1 MRRPDPPQ
9 RSLMTKSNPK
19 DSSDLGAWVRRA
31 LREHARKIAVDPLT
45 NSVWAVARELF
56 HRLEQG
62 QVSVAEIAAGVRH
75 IHLDLLM
82 RRGDKFR
89 AQHALLG
96 SPDPWAHARVSL
108 ESLAGDGWD
117 AFQAGASQ
125 GCGGIVLTAHPTFA
139 LPRELRVA
147 LAQFVTRPDL
157 ASRDTLAAAL
167 DGAAERTPITLLD
180 EHAEAQAALAH
191 ARSTLREFAE
201 LIFDT
206 ARTAFPKQ
214 WTRLAPSL
222 PTLATWVGY
231 DLDGRT
237 DISWRQSLALR
248 VREKACQFE
257 YYLKRL
263 QNAKISHGATV
274 DLDGLISSLGKA
286 ATSSLEEAQAF
297 AKNLEEP
304 EALIAA
310 VERLT
315 RPDPNRIV
323 DASVLT
329 VALADLATSNG
340 VGAGLARDLL
350 VLKAEIETSSLGV
363 ARIHLRLNAA
373 QIQTAIGRDLGLN
386 TEDHALGRIAIAQL
400 ARMSSAPADAQV
412 EFIDLHREQS
422 TARRQLM
429 LCALILR
436 HVDARSPIRFL
447 IAEAEN
453 PATVMGA
460 LYLARR
466 YGVEHALDISPLFE
480 TPDAMDRGGRFME
493 RLLDEPV
500 FLDYLGRRGRLCIQF
515 GFSDSGRFVGQLAAD
530 MAIERLHNLICR
542 AMASR
547 GLRLPLVIFNTH
559 GESMGRGGFP
569 GSFEQRLRHLLTP
582 WTRAQFAAGGIAIEH
597 ETSFQGGDGFMHLAS
612 ESLAR
617 ATLAA
622 QIAHHMPAR
631 TEASESVEDRF
642 YEQADLVWDF
652 YRAMRSWHEAL
663 CADPDYAVLL
673 NSFAASFLAPAGSRP
688 TKRPDA
694 SAGPRGMR
702 AIPHN
707 GLLQQLAAP
716 LNVACGVGASAAPET
731 DRLIALANGSSR
743 FKTLL
748 ELAVRARL
756 LTSVPVLRGYASV
769 YSPDVWIALSKAAPE
784 ARAPSYESVAAQFRD
799 YSIFTAIQRIA
810 NRVALDL
817 SGFDRMIASVEGTPS
832 PSERHEQRLDIHIL
846 HVIRQALM
854 MRAMAVVVRTP
865 PFSDRHDASFDDL
878 FDLVAQMR
886 LGEAS
891 RLLGEIFPGGEDD
904 DPMAS
909 VWLGEGG
916 RSTQGPR
923 THGYHEVRRDI
934 IGEIDKVATIM
945 TQVSL
950 ALCSPYG
957 AAG

>member
-1 MRRPDPPQ
+1 
-9 RSLMTKSNPK
+9 MTKLKGRSK
-19 DSSDLGAWVRRA
+19 LGSWVRQA
-31 LREHARKIAVDPLT
+31 LREHARRIAVDPLT
-45 NSVWAVARELF
+45 NSVWAVAGELF
-56 HRLEQG
+56 HKLEQG
-62 QVSVAEIAAGVRH
+62 RVSVAEIAAAVRD
-75 IHLDLLM
+75 IHLDLLVQ
-82 RRGDKFR
+82 RGENFR
-89 AQHALLG
+89 AQHPLLG
-96 SPDPWAHARVSL
+96 SPDPWARARASL
-108 ESLAGDGWD
+108 ESLAGEGWD
-117 AFQAGASQ
+117 AFHAGVSQ

-139 LPRELRVA
+139 LPRGLRGA

-157 ASRDTLAAAL
+157 ASRETLAATL
-167 DGAAERTPITLLD
+167 DGGGESIPITLID
-180 EHAEAQAALAH
+180 EHDEAQAALAH

-201 LIFDT
+201 LIYGT
-206 ARTAFPKQ
+206 ACAAFPNR
-214 WTRLAPSL
+214 WRRLAPSL
-222 PTLATWVGY
+222 PTLASWVGY

-237 DISWRQSLALR
+237 DISWRQSLAFR
-248 VREKACQFE
+248 VREKARQLE

-263 QNAKISHGATV
+263 ESAQIAHGASV
-274 DLDGLISSLGKA
+274 DLDSLVSRVGKA
-286 ATSSLEEAQAF
+286 ATSSREEAQAF
-297 AKNLEEP
+297 AEDLEDP

-315 RPDPNRIV
+315 RPDPSRIV
-323 DASVLT
+323 DASELT
-329 VALADLATSNG
+329 GALADLAAATG
-340 VGAGLARDLL
+340 VGDGLARDLL
-350 VLKAEIETSSLGV
+350 VLKAEIETFLLGT

-373 QIQTAIGRDLGLN
+373 QIQTAISRDLGLD
-386 TEDHALGRIAIAQL
+386 TEDHTLGRIAIAQL

-436 HVDARSPIRFL
+436 HIDSRSPIRFL

-466 YGVEHALDISPLFE
+466 YGVDHALDISPLFE

-493 RLLDEPV
+493 RLLDERV
-500 FLDYLGRRGRLCIQF
+500 FLDYLGRRGRLCIQM
-515 GFSDSGRFVGQLAAD
+515 GFSDSGRFIGQVAAD
-530 MAIERLHNLICR
+530 MAIERLHNLIGR
-542 AMASR
+542 AMAAR
-547 GLRLPLVIFNTH
+547 GLRIPLVVFNTH

-582 WTRAQFAAGGIAIEH
+582 WTRAQFAASGIDIEH

-617 ATLAA
+617 ATLAE
-622 QIAHHMPAR
+622 QIAHHMPAT
-631 TEASESVEDRF
+631 TEALESVKDRF
-642 YEQADLVWDF
+642 YEQTDLVWDF
-652 YRAMRSWHEAL
+652 YRAMRAWHESL

-688 TKRPDA
+688 TKRPNV
-694 SAGPRGMR
+694 SLGPRGMR

-716 LNVACGVGASAAPET
+716 LNVACGIGVSAAPET
-731 DRLIALANGSSR
+731 DRLIALANQSPR

-748 ELAVRARL
+748 ELALRARL

-769 YSPDVWIALSKAAPE
+769 YSPDVWIALSKAAPD
-784 ARAPSYESVAAQFRD
+784 ASVASYEGVAAQFRT
-799 YSIFTAIQRIA
+799 YAVFTAIQRIA

-817 SGFDRMIASVEGTPS
+817 SAFDRIVAKVEGAPS

-854 MRAMAVVVRTP
+854 MRAMAVIMRTP

-878 FDLVAQMR
+878 FNLVAQMR

-891 RLLGEIFPGGEDD
+891 RLLGQIFPEFGEGD
-904 DPMAS
+904 DPVAS
-909 VWLGEGG
+909 AWLGEGG
-916 RSTQGPR
+916 RSAPAGR
-923 THGYHEVRRDI
+923 THGYHEVRREV
-934 IGEIDKVATIM
+934 IGEIDKVAAIM
-945 TQVSL
+945 KEVSL